1 MGDIVPNLW
10 EFEFKKEPYFEMN
23 TNIETFIKKENEEDF
38 FISNLPN
45 SVTPITAP
53 IKKARLNFFFQ
64 QLKLIFYLNFILK

>member
-53 IKKARLNFFFQ
+53 IKKARLKFF
-64 QLKLIFYLNFILK
+64 LENLNLIFY

>member
-23 TNIETFIKKENEEDF
+23 TNMNTINESFIKKENEDDF

-53 IKKARLNFFFQ
+53 IKKARI
-64 QLKLIFYLNFILK
+64 KI